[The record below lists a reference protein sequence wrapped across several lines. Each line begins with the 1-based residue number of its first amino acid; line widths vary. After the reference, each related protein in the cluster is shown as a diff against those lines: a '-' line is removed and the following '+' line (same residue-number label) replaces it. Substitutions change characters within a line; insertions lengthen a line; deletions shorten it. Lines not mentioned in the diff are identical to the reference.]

1 MPTMRLRNLNQNPSS
16 LLRSFGVR
24 VMESK
29 PYVRMATKVDL
40 NIRSLVLTGRHE
52 FQTSRSFLYADSAS
66 PAL

>member
-24 VMESK
+24 VMASK
-29 PYVRMATKVDL
+29 PYVRIATKVDL
-40 NIRSLVLTGRHE
+40 NIRSLVLTGRRE

>member
-29 PYVRMATKVDL
+29 PYVRIATKVDL
-40 NIRSLVLTGRHE
+40 NIRSLVLTGRRE
-52 FQTSRSFLYADSAS
+52 VLGV
-66 PAL
+66 